1 MYPEGDLNPHAF
13 RHTPLKRTCLPIPP
27 LPPIREC
34 KFSEFIF
41 FAKKLFKNISTLQ
54 VFGIFAAKFKPKFI
68 KTMRKNLFMIALFG
82 SLWLG
87 SCTDGKQNNTEK
99 KEKADAKKE
108 VSNSAP
114 ESIVY
119 VNSDSLI
126 TGYEFYK
133 KSVKEIEVKKNQF
146 AGDIENQASAF
157 QNKVLKAQQNAQAM
171 TIGELE
177 ATKKNLAAEE
187 QRLMQY
193 RDALMQNIAN
203 QEKEAVEKMNKN
215 IDDFVKRYAE
225 KNGYRM
231 ILGYKQGVT
240 AWYVDPKLDVT
251 QDVLKGLNE
260 EYRNQGENKETKK
273 DSTKK

>member
-1 MYPEGDLNPHAF
+1 
-13 RHTPLKRTCLPIPP
+13 
-27 LPPIREC
+27 
-34 KFSEFIF
+34 
-41 FAKKLFKNISTLQ
+41 
-54 VFGIFAAKFKPKFI
+54 
-68 KTMRKNLFMIALFG
+68 MRKNILIITLFS
-82 SLWLG
+82 SLCL
-87 SCTDGKQNNTEK
+87 SACNPDNKANTDK
-99 KEKADAKKE
+99 KENQKTDKKE
-108 VSNSAP
+108 SLSSSP

-133 KSVKEIEVKKNQF
+133 KSIKEIEVKKNQF
-146 AGDIENQASAF
+146 AGDIENQATAF

-171 TIGELE
+171 TMGEIE

-193 RDALMQNIAN
+193 RDALMQNLAN
-203 QEKEAVEKMNKN
+203 QEREVVEKMNNN
-215 IDDFVKRYAE
+215 IDDFMKRYAE
-225 KNGYRM
+225 KNGYKM

-240 AWYVDPKLDVT
+240 AWYIDPKLDIT

-260 EYRNQGENKETKK
+260 EYKNQGDTKTEKKEDKK